1 MRRSGVGLGPLEGK
15 ARKHEEHDG
24 RQEIFDLEN
33 VYLLSRKRRMKTN
46 RVLGLIKV
54 SKSLSFDLRCL
65 SR

>member
-33 VYLLSRKRRMKTN
+33 VRLAE
-46 RVLGLIKV
+46 
-54 SKSLSFDLRCL
+54 
-65 SR
+65 